1 MKEREILGVLTELY
15 TYLTRVKYES
25 DSNLNYEIALKA
37 LMVLMIN
44 GLIKMCREF
53 TEDKDVPS
61 CLNYLGLGDELVS
74 YIVTNCINE
83 DYFLSLIKCLNNMSV
98 DIAENL
104 SDFLVNNYCLIIRKI
119 TEYLIKP

>member
-15 TYLTRVKYES
+15 TYLTRVKYGS
-25 DSNLNYEIALKA
+25 DSNLNYEIALRA

-53 TEDKDVPS
+53 TEGKDVPS

-74 YIVTNCINE
+74 YIVINCINE